1 MKKLKAKSSGSLCV
15 TGGVLA
21 AIIVLFGA
29 ASGGAL
35 FSGNILQ
42 TFAFQFPEFGLL
54 ALGMMVAILTGGI
67 NMSLV
72 STAALAGILGAM
84 VLQSRA

>member
-1 MKKLKAKSSGSLCV
+1 MYKRQ
-15 TGGVLA
+15 
-21 AIIVLFGA
+21 
-29 ASGGAL
+29 AL

-84 VLQSRA
+84 VLSNPCLLYTSRCV